1 MNIPI
6 EEQMIILMAGMKS
19 LVETTQALSQRI
31 KKLEENRKAELLTAE
46 ARLAIEQR
54 IDARN
59 DRAKRP
65 DASPDKQNG
74 FGICNGKTP

>member
-19 LVETTQALSQRI
+19 LVKTTQALSQRI
-31 KKLEENRKAELLTAE
+31 KKLEENRKTELLAAE

-59 DRAKRP
+59 DRVER
-65 DASPDKQNG
+65 SNETPDKQDG
-74 FGICNGKTP
+74 VGICNGKTP